1 MFSLLL
7 EFPRNAILVGLL
19 GTVLIG
25 AKYAKWSSQR
35 KAGLKSKDDAFSL
48 FEALILTINERVKAW
63 RFLLKG
69 PTLIAD
75 AYKKANGAPFLIDV
89 PENRYHFVSTWTHI
103 GEINAVPDTVL
114 SLTAAA
120 KEILQPQYTMHKF
133 DWDISRGRDSVPL
146 NRTLRTY
153 LTNHLPNLIPKLRRH
168 LRVIFDRH
176 IQAGPLKN
184 GMKRT
189 QTYLRSDFSTYDFR
203 LGFRSPKLFPML
215 VESIAHSNIMS
226 FFGEDLVQDPE
237 FIKAG
242 VGFIENT
249 LIISEVV
256 RVLPRMIAPA
266 VGRFLSRTF
275 NSQTIIFDTLIPIVE
290 LRLEER
296 ARKKQGHDVPEHHDC
311 IQWIINGTTRPWAAE
326 RVVHELI
333 ALWFG
338 SVHIT
343 STTACFVLHDLCLH
357 PEYIPLIRKDIE
369 RSGWESFDQ
378 SKGQE
383 FPLLDSFMK
392 ESSRLNP
399 VEAMSTRRIALKPFE
414 LSGGHQVPVGE
425 WVCTAPGA
433 MHRDPAYWAK
443 ALEFHGFRFVEPT
456 LYKAILSA
464 TEFEIPEPGKE
475 SAFNEVLDW
484 QLWGTGRNACS
495 GRFYATALAKTM
507 LALLIM
513 NYDMKLADHK
523 RSKHS
528 FTWRSFIYPYAST
541 PILLKPRSVTF

>member
-1 MFSLLL
+1 MLSPLFD
-7 EFPRNAILVGLL
+7 FQRPVILVGVL
-19 GTVLIG
+19 GTIVLA
-25 AKYAKWSSQR
+25 AKYAKWRSQT
-35 KAGLKSKDDAFSL
+35 KDELKSMGDLFSL
-48 FEALILTINERVKAW
+48 FEALISTFRKRVKAW
-63 RFLLKG
+63 RFLIQG

-75 AYKKANGAPFLIDV
+75 AYKKANGAPFSLDV
-89 PENRYHFVSTWTHI
+89 PENRYHFVSTWEHI
-103 GEINAVPDTVL
+103 EEINAVPDTVL

-120 KEILQPQYTMHKF
+120 KEILQPQYTMHNF
-133 DWDISRGRDSVPL
+133 DWANSRGRDSVPL

-153 LTNHLPNLIPKLRRH
+153 LTNYLPNLMPEVRRH
-168 LRVIFDRH
+168 LRAIFDRH
-176 IQAGPLKN
+176 ILSGPLKN
-184 GMKRT
+184 G
-189 QTYLRSDFSTYDFR
+189 FF
-203 LGFRSPKLFPML
+203 SPKLFPML
-215 VESIAHSNIMS
+215 VECIAHSNIMS
-226 FFGEDLVQDPE
+226 FFGEELVQNPE
-237 FIKAG
+237 FMKAG
-242 VGFIENT
+242 VGFIETT

-256 RVLPRMIAPA
+256 RVLPQAISPT

-275 NSQTIIFDTLIPIVE
+275 NSQNVIFDTLMPLVE

-296 ARKKQGHDVPEHHDC
+296 ERKKQGYEVPEHNDC

-357 PEYIPLIRKDIE
+357 PEYIPILRKDIE
-369 RSGWESFDQ
+369 RSGWGSFDQ

-414 LSGGHQVPVGE
+414 LSGGHKVPVGE
-425 WVCTAPGA
+425 WVCTAPKA
-433 MHRDPAYWAK
+433 MHRDQVYWAK
-443 ALEFHGFRFVEPT
+443 PLDFHGFRFVEPK
-456 LYKAILSA
+456 LYDTILSA
-464 TEFEIPEPGKE
+464 TQFEVPEPGKQ

-495 GRFYATALAKTM
+495 GRFYATALVKTM

-513 NYDMKLADHK
+513 NYDMKLADPR
-523 RSKHS
+523 RSKNS
-528 FTWRSFIYPYAST
+528 FVWRSFIYPYAST